1 MIGEIVLKKTLNT
14 KLLARAGIMTGISVV
29 LMMVLEFPLPFM
41 PPFLKIDLSNIPI
54 LVLAFSLGSAG
65 PVAGLLA
72 VIVKDLIHLLVTST
86 GGVGELA
93 DCLCAVM
100 LVVPSAFIYS
110 RKHTKKGAVLALCV
124 GIILMTLM
132 GVFANKFILLPF
144 YSKLMPLDAI
154 FEMCGRVNPWV
165 NSEMTYILYGVI
177 PFNILKGIILS
188 GITMLIYKHISN
200 IFHR

>member
-1 MIGEIVLKKTLNT
+1 MKKTLNT

-110 RKHTKKGAVLALCV
+110 RKHTKKGAVIAMAVSTVLVSIA
-124 GIILMTLM
+124 
-132 GVFANKFILLPF
+132 FIF
-144 YSKLMPLDAI
+144 
-154 FEMCGRVNPWV
+154 
-165 NSEMTYILYGVI
+165 
-177 PFNILKGIILS
+177 
-188 GITMLIYKHISN
+188 
-200 IFHR
+200 